1 MINQACEMEEKF
13 SLKWNDFESNIS
25 NSFSQLRQETELFD
39 VTLVS
44 SDQQQVS
51 AHRLVLSTCSDFF
64 KTIFHKNTHSHPLL
78 YLDGV
83 DSTEINLMLDYIYK
97 GEVQIF
103 QDCLERFMSI
113 AEKFKLDGLLIANS
127 KIKKMQF
134 DDHLDMRRENQFFSN
149 ESFQNKYDT
158 FEEASIPEST
168 IVKERSVNVV
178 NQSFEAN
185 NAEIESK
192 FEELVVREQDKMY
205 RCTVCNKIMKKRS
218 DMKRHLETHL
228 TGILFDCQF
237 CEKTFRSS
245 NNLRVHNYNNHQ
257 HKL

>member
-1 MINQACEMEEKF
+1 MEEKF

-113 AEKFKLDGLLIANS
+113 AEKFKLDGLLVNNVKMKKIA
-127 KIKKMQF
+127 F
-134 DDHLDMRRENQFFSN
+134 DDYFDMRTENQFSSN

-168 IVKERSVNVV
+168 IVKE
-178 NQSFEAN
+178 AN
-185 NAEIESK
+185 NTEIESK

>member
-134 DDHLDMRRENQFFSN
+134 DDHLDMRRENQFVSN

-168 IVKERSVNVV
+168 IVKE
-178 NQSFEAN
+178 AN
-185 NAEIESK
+185 NTEIESK

-205 RCTVCNKIMKKRS
+205 RCTVCNKIMKKRT
-218 DMKRHLETHL
+218 DMKRHLEIHL

-237 CEKTFRSS
+237 CEKTLKSS
-245 NNLRVHNYNNHQ
+245 NSLRVHIYNNHH
-257 HKL
+257 HKI